1 MHRFFLPFC
10 LALVGQIQDSLL
22 REQTKFCFKALKVT
36 AQPSENKVLW
46 HCLACHCIL
55 DGFLLLPQ
63 MEYWEYG
70 VTSCKYVLQYS
81 AHAVGVTML
90 PEDLFQMKSLDWSKS
105 NENCSIV
112 Y

>member
-1 MHRFFLPFC
+1 
-10 LALVGQIQDSLL
+10 
-22 REQTKFCFKALKVT
+22 
-36 AQPSENKVLW
+36 
-46 HCLACHCIL
+46 
-55 DGFLLLPQ
+55 

-81 AHAVGVTML
+81 AHAIGVAML

-105 NENCSIV
+105 SENHSIV